1 MNITVEA
8 IFIECI
14 IDGINIV
21 IGMDAITELRGLT
34 ISDYKVKFGIISY
47 AACTQT
53 LNCCRIV
60 NKNFKADFDGKTWTV
75 AWNWMRERP
84 VVNNKVACFKNS
96 LKEEREVFEKD
107 VEQWL
112 TEGILL
118 P

>member
-53 LNCCRIV
+53 
-60 NKNFKADFDGKTWTV
+60 
-75 AWNWMRERP
+75 
-84 VVNNKVACFKNS
+84 
-96 LKEEREVFEKD
+96 
-107 VEQWL
+107 
-112 TEGILL
+112 
-118 P
+118 